1 MRAPR
6 EDLESTPRRG
16 TCMGR
21 GQLEGGP
28 RAPVPSLPRGTR
40 RTRVG
45 VGDAVAAWYSMISS
59 F

>member
-1 MRAPR
+1 
-6 EDLESTPRRG
+6 
-16 TCMGR
+16 MGR